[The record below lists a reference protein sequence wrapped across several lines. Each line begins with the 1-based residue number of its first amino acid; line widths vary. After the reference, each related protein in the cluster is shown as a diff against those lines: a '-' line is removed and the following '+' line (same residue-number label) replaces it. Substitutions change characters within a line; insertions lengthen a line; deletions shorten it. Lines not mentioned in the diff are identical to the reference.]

1 VGSAFKT
8 GGTYCTRCSIDARAR
23 EPHRHTHYY
32 DIQYCGTIVVKT
44 FAERRALVAPLEFAR
59 DPELDWGRQGKFQ
72 MMAAYPVR
80 KASPAWGKPMK
91 FVADEKGMERYVCAN
106 CGDPLQNPVA
116 RKWADS
122 RGRQAN
128 SRSPFGRERRGAAP
142 RR

>member
-1 VGSAFKT
+1 VSPT
-8 GGTYCTRCSIDARAR
+8 D
-23 EPHRHTHYY
+23 THYY

-59 DPELDWGRQGKFQ
+59 DPELDWERQGKFQ

-80 KASPAWGKPMK
+80 KASPACGKPMK
-91 FVADEKGMERYVCAN
+91 FVADGKGMERYVCAN

-122 RGRQAN
+122 GRQAN